1 MRISDSEKLILLML
15 CDLYDK
21 NGVEGDIDHDFIREA
36 IFDQQTWA
44 IPWKFSGIPFEDQ
57 ETPSNVKYVLDIL
70 QMWSIIE
77 YSYAELS
84 EKDKTTLQHDAAP
97 FGENPRFNGFD
108 GNNESELLV
117 AAEFIIN
124 KLDRFHEFKGRYL
137 NSHSPS
143 IDGYDRMLKV
153 YNKAFESNM
162 GRPLS
167 LEQLTV
173 ILSEIRHPS
182 NR

>member
-1 MRISDSEKLILLML
+1 MKIKDSEKLILLML

-21 NGVEGDIDHDFIREA
+21 NNVVGDIDHDFIREA

-44 IPWKFSGIPFEDQ
+44 IPWKFSGIPFEHQ
-57 ETPSNVKYVLDIL
+57 ETPSEVKYVLDVL

-84 EKDKTTLQHDAAP
+84 EEDKVILQRDAAP
-97 FGENPRFNGFD
+97 FGEDPRFRGFD

-124 KLDRFHEFKGRYL
+124 KLDRFQEFKGRYL
-137 NSHSPS
+137 NSHIQSV
-143 IDGYDRMLKV
+143 DGYNRMLKV
-153 YNKAFESNM
+153 FNKAFDNNM

-167 LEQLTV
+167 VGQLTQ
-173 ILSEIRHPS
+173 ILSEIIHPS

>member
-1 MRISDSEKLILLML
+1 MQIRDSEKLILLML

-21 NGVEGDIDHDFIREA
+21 NSVEGDIDHDFIREA

-44 IPWKFSGIPFEDQ
+44 IPWKFSGIPFKDQ
-57 ETPSNVKYVLDIL
+57 ETPPEVKYVLDIL

-77 YSYAELS
+77 YSYSELS
-84 EKDKTTLQHDAAP
+84 EEEKTILQRDAAP
-97 FGENPRFNGFD
+97 FGDDPRFRGFD

-124 KLDRFHEFKGRYL
+124 KLDRFQEFKGRYL
-137 NSHSPS
+137 NSHAPS
-143 IDGYDRMLKV
+143 VDGYDRMLKV
-153 YNKAFESNM
+153 FNKAFESNM
-162 GRPLS
+162 GQPLS

>member
-1 MRISDSEKLILLML
+1 MKISDSEKLIILML

-21 NGVEGDIDHDFIREA
+21 NSVEGDIDHNFIREA

-44 IPWKFSGIPFEDQ
+44 IPWKFSGIPFEGQ
-57 ETPSNVKYVLDIL
+57 ETPESVKYVLDIL

-77 YSYAELS
+77 YSYSELS
-84 EKDKTTLQHDAAP
+84 EEDKTILQRDAAL
-97 FGENPRFNGFD
+97 FGNNPRFKGFD

-137 NSHSPS
+137 NSHATSV
-143 IDGYDRMLKV
+143 DGYDRMLKV
-153 YNKAFESNM
+153 FNKVFESNM
-162 GRPLS
+162 GQPLS
-167 LEQLTV
+167 LEQLTA
-173 ILSEIRHPS
+173 ILLEIKHPS